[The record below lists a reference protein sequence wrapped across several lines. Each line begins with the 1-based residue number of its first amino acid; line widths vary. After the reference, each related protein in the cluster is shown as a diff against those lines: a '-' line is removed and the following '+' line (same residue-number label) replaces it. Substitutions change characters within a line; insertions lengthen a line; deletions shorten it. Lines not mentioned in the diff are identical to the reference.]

1 MHAIQ
6 GAMAVRRERMKRDDR
21 DRRRM
26 SGVRNGA
33 ACGHTR
39 DKHAHVHIVHS

>member
-21 DRRRM
+21 DRDRRRM

-33 ACGHTR
+33 EEKR
-39 DKHAHVHIVHS
+39 WNL